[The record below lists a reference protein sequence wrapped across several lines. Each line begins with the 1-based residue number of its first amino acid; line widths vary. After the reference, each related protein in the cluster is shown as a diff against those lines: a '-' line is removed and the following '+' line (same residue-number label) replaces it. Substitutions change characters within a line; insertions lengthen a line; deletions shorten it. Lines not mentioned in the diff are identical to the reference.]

1 MNEILAFEISQ
12 QDLLACTYSIICG
25 LLVGLEREIKGRP
38 SGLRTQTLISLGCC
52 AFVIISNKLES
63 AAMDP
68 TRVLGQI
75 VTGIGFLGAG
85 VIMNRDQNVFG
96 LTSAATIWVTAAIG
110 CTMGLYLFNFGFVLT
125 ALALFVLVVVEKLHS
140 FINKKIQKIHTKP
153 G

>member
-1 MNEILAFEISQ
+1 
-12 QDLLACTYSIICG
+12 
-25 LLVGLEREIKGRP
+25 
-38 SGLRTQTLISLGCC
+38 
-52 AFVIISNKLES
+52 
-63 AAMDP
+63 MDP

>member
-1 MNEILAFEISQ
+1 MEELLALQISKK
-12 QDLLACTYSIICG
+12 DLLACTYSIICG

-38 SGLRTQTLISLGCC
+38 SGLRTQTLICLGCC
-52 AFVIISNKLES
+52 AFVIISNKLN
-63 AAMDP
+63 AVAMDP

-85 VIMNRDQNVFG
+85 VIMNREQNVFG

-125 ALALFVLVVVEKLHS
+125 ALTLFVLVIVEKLHS
-140 FINKKIQKIHTKP
+140 FISKKIQNIHTKP
-153 G
+153 D